1 MNYLNKK
8 IINLKKLGRCSKLNQ
23 RTGPKKEHIG
33 LNVFPKKNERSCSKI
48 RQFLKKYGVGE
59 GEGITS
65 PWFHR
70 PCHMRLCT
78 PWSSMNPR
86 AKYLSLDWIFF
97 YFFYALMINV
107 LISCM
112 FKQNGFF
119 FPILFIQLQENAFHT
134 YLAIC
139 NNSTITHKVAV

>member
-1 MNYLNKK
+1 
-8 IINLKKLGRCSKLNQ
+8 
-23 RTGPKKEHIG
+23 
-33 LNVFPKKNERSCSKI
+33 
-48 RQFLKKYGVGE
+48 
-59 GEGITS
+59 
-65 PWFHR
+65 
-70 PCHMRLCT
+70 
-78 PWSSMNPR
+78 MNPR

-119 FPILFIQLQENAFHT
+119 SLLIYTIVRNAFHT

-139 NNSTITHKVAV
+139 NNSTITHKVAFKFLNLTFWFCLQYICGKNSTLRKDVLKKVKKLCNL